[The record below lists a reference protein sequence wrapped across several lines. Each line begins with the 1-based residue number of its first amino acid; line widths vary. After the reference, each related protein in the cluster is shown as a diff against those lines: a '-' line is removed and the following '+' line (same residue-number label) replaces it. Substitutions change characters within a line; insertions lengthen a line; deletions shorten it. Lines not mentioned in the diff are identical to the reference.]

1 MASQL
6 TPLAQFIEDWC
17 TANGKSASSLFTDAG
32 FSNALWS
39 STRKG
44 SIPWPSNLK
53 KLQVVMNV
61 PLKTLMLLAGYAEE
75 SDYGSSDDW
84 AELTQEEINFLTL
97 YRRIPEENRSLAL
110 RLLRSLLL
118 REEDLA

>member
-1 MASQL
+1 
-6 TPLAQFIEDWC
+6 
-17 TANGKSASSLFTDAG
+17 
-32 FSNALWS
+32 
-39 STRKG
+39 
-44 SIPWPSNLK
+44 
-53 KLQVVMNV
+53 MNV